1 MRRSLFIFMAFP
13 ISAAAGPYQ
22 DALRPAG
29 VQAEKILD
37 LWHLTLGITSLV
49 FIAVLAAFV
58 YALWHAPRADEQTA
72 ADTSSLRQPD
82 TSSRRAVLLAILAS
96 VVLLL
101 ALLVADVLTD
111 RALARMSLSNGL
123 HIELTGHRWW
133 WEARYSADPASNMFT
148 TANELHIPVGKP
160 VILTL
165 KSSDVIHSFWVPN
178 LHGKKDLIPGRTAT
192 IELRADKPGI
202 YRGQC
207 AEFCGFQH
215 AKMALLVIAEP
226 QKQYDAWAAHQRQS
240 ASAPAADLAS
250 RGQKIFM
257 GTTCVMCHTVRG
269 TPAQAIFGPDLTH
282 VASRKTLAAGTLPN
296 TRAHRAAWVSDP
308 QQFKPGANMPPSNL
322 SGEELQAL
330 LAYLETLR

>member
-1 MRRSLFIFMAFP
+1 MLRSLFIFMAFP
-13 ISAAAGPYQ
+13 IMAAAEPHQ
-22 DALRPAG
+22 NALQPAG

-37 LWHLTLGITSLV
+37 LWYLTLGITSLV

-58 YALWHAPRADEQTA
+58 YALWRAPRADEQTA

-82 TSSRRAVLLAILAS
+82 ASSRRAVILAILAS
-96 VVLLL
+96 AVLLL
-101 ALLVADVLTD
+101 ALLVADLLTD
-111 RALARMSLSNGL
+111 RALARMPLSNGL
-123 HIELTGHRWW
+123 HIELTGHQWW
-133 WEARYSADPASNMFT
+133 WEARYSADPSSHMFT

-226 QKQYDAWAAHQRQS
+226 PAQYKAWAERQRQP
-240 ASAPAADLAS
+240 APTPTSSLAL

-257 GTTCVMCHTVRG
+257 GTTCVMCHTIGG
-269 TPAQAIFGPDLTH
+269 TQAQALFGPDLTH
-282 VASRKTLAAGTLPN
+282 VASRKALAAGTLPN
-296 TRAHRAAWVSDP
+296 TRAHRAAWVSNP
-308 QQFKPGANMPPSNL
+308 QEFKPGANMPSSNL
-322 SGEELQAL
+322 SGKELQAL
-330 LAYLETLR
+330 LAYLETLQ